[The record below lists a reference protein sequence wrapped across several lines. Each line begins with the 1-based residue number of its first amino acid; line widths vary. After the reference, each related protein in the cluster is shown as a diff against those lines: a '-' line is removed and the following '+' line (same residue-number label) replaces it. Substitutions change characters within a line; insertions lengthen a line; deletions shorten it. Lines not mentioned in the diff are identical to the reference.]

1 MYGLVVEGVYFMVS
15 ERFGAE
21 LLTQVLVKGQLANQ
35 TTSTHDRYSERIVPN
50 LFLAICECTSL
61 SMEEVGVLAG

>member
-15 ERFGAE
+15 ERFGADI
-21 LLTQVLVKGQLANQ
+21 LSQVLNKSQLANQ

-50 LFLAICECTSL
+50 LFLAICEVAGL